1 MVGCPSMPQKQNLR
15 GIIATMP
22 RVWGL
27 EGLVHGRVM
36 EGRRFQFIFPSEEA
50 MDTVFRRGLGS
61 VGLCRQNV
69 NASEMDYANE
79 YGVA

>member
-1 MVGCPSMPQKQNLR
+1 MPQKQNLR

-50 MDTVFRRGLGS
+50 IDTVFKRGLW
-61 VGLCRQNV
+61 
-69 NASEMDYANE
+69 AYADRMLMLQKWTMLMNM
-79 YGVA
+79 ALLNFIHF